1 MQTKEEGHALR
12 ALKDGRYEEAYR
24 ICAGL
29 RREAYAGPGVLFL
42 GAAALMGLGHIH
54 EAQEWMAA
62 LGKAGGNELPR
73 LYLEAFFQ
81 LHARRVDQ
89 ALLLWTRIIHL
100 YPADTFADGLIER
113 ARHDEERLL
122 SDIEKPGALLRF
134 VPLGESTPV
143 ASDRRSLR
151 LPLPGKRTLALGIF
165 FVLAGAVGF
174 AAWKLIDSQNP
185 LSGLDESLPEPPSTG
200 SVILDKEYK
209 DARYFYKNKDEVVR
223 DYKEAR
229 LRITKGEVNK
239 GRVILA
245 KIELSN
251 ASFELKERAKLLRD
265 AVPMV
270 PRRIFSD
277 NVTLRQVLEKDD
289 LYQGAQILWRGTAGA
304 SAGAGDKAQYFIREP
319 SEPGVQILVRC
330 ECRPPKEGDAV
341 EVFGQIDRI
350 RKKKNEVVINAAE

>member
-1 MQTKEEGHALR
+1 MRSKEEGHALR

-29 RREAYAGPGVLFL
+29 RRESFAGPGALFL

-62 LGKAGGNELPR
+62 LGKAGGDELPR

-100 YPADTFADGLIER
+100 FPADTFADGLIER

-122 SDIEKPGALLRF
+122 MDIEKPGALLRF
-134 VPLGESTPV
+134 VPLGDTLPSSES
-143 ASDRRSLR
+143 RRFR
-151 LPLPGKRTLALGIF
+151 IPMPGKRTTAAAVFL
-165 FVLAGAVGF
+165 VLAAGIGM
-174 AAWKLIDSQNP
+174 AAWKIIDSRNP
-185 LSGLDESLPEPPSTG
+185 LSGLDETLPEPPSTG

-209 DARYFYKNKDEVVR
+209 DAKYLYKNKDEVVR

-239 GRVILA
+239 GRMILA
-245 KIELSN
+245 RIELSN

-265 AVPMV
+265 AVPIV

-289 LYQGAQILWRGTAGA
+289 LYQGAQVLWRGTAGA
-304 SAGAGDKAQYFIREP
+304 SAGAGDKAQYFVREP

-330 ECRPPKEGDAV
+330 ECRPPKEGDSV
-341 EVFGQIDRI
+341 EIFGQIDRI
-350 RKKKNEVVINAAE
+350 RKKKNEIVINSAD